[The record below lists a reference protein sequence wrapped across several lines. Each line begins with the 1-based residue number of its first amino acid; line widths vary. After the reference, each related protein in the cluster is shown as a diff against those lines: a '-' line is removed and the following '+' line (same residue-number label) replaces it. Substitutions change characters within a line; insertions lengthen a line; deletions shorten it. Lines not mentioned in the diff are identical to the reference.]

1 MDLLTT
7 LSQITTVTADLLIIL
22 PFMSRSIR
30 RKLFKAVIVD
40 IIYDIING
48 ADGQT
53 ADMIKTLKTLVQFYD
68 DVNKGNNPS
77 VSVQSK
83 DD

>member
-7 LSQITTVTADLLIIL
+7 FSEITTVTADLLIIL
-22 PFMSRSIR
+22 PFLSRTIR

-40 IIYDIING
+40 IIYDIVNG
-48 ADGQT
+48 SDGQT
-53 ADMIKTLKTLVQFYD
+53 ADMINTLKTLVKFYD
-68 DVNKGNNPS
+68 DMRKGNNPS
-77 VSVQSK
+77 VNVQSK

>member
-1 MDLLTT
+1 MDILTT

-30 RKLFKAVIVD
+30 RKLFKAVVVD
-40 IIYDIING
+40 LIYDIVNG
-48 ADGQT
+48 TDGQT
-53 ADMIKTLKTLVQFYD
+53 ADMINTLKTLIKFYD
-68 DVNKGNNPS
+68 DVKKGNNPS

>member
-40 IIYDIING
+40 IIYDIVNG

-68 DVNKGNNPS
+68 DVKKGNNPS